1 MPGKWKRRANSRLHP
16 LLLAQF
22 ACAVLMLCHTQ
33 IIYVLL
39 ERDCTPFARGAHNDH
54 VIWLYMGEQLFYR

>member
-1 MPGKWKRRANSRLHP
+1 MHP

-33 IIYVLL
+33 IIYVVL

-54 VIWLYMGEQLFYR
+54 VIWLYMGEQLFYRRVAQG